1 MRVIVASCTHNNRQ
15 TSRLT
20 HICEMRKMED
30 LSGIKASQPHLTYM
44 CGMRG
49 MCEMKKGKRKENK
62 NEQSNEIS
70 NHKTP

>member
-1 MRVIVASCTHNNRQ
+1 MRDCNYL
-15 TSRLT
+15 SRLT

-62 NEQSNEIS
+62 DE
-70 NHKTP
+70 